1 MSNIHVEVWVR
12 SKPLI
17 NSIRVFV
24 GLFFLVFK
32 MSSGRGHGVTVKDV
46 NPHDFVKAFAAHLKR
61 QGKLKIPD
69 WVDLV
74 KTAKR
79 KELAPYD
86 PDWFYTRAASILRH
100 VYLRGGVGVGA
111 MTKIYGGRK
120 RRGSKPC
127 HFEKASSSVA
137 RKVLQ
142 SLEQLNL
149 VEQHPNGGRK
159 ITSLGRKDL
168 DLIAGQIVHAAENK
182 S

>member
-1 MSNIHVEVWVR
+1 M
-12 SKPLI
+12 P
-17 NSIRVFV
+17 
-24 GLFFLVFK
+24 
-32 MSSGRGHGVTVKDV
+32 SGSGHGVTVKDV
-46 NPHDFVKAFAAHLKR
+46 NPHDFVKAFSAHLKR
-61 QGKLKIPD
+61 QGKLKVPD

-86 PDWFYTRAASILRH
+86 PDWFYTRAASMLRH

-111 MTKIYGGRK
+111 LTKVYGGRK

-127 HFEKASSSVA
+127 HFENASSSVA

-142 SLEQLNL
+142 SLEQLSL
-149 VEQHPNGGRK
+149 IEQHPNGGRK
-159 ITSLGRKDL
+159 ITPQGRKDL
-168 DLIAGQIVHAAENK
+168 DLIAAQIVHAAENK